1 MLRVVVDEGVAGE
14 SFEAKFEVEDSEG
27 RAFATE
33 KLMTV
38 RPEGLLLVN
47 MSDTVDEE
55 SGFVVVIGV
64 GLDEVKVVKGTLL
77 HVVGRHLAEE
87 GEFEGPLL

>member
-33 KLMTV
+33 ELMSV
-38 RPEGLLLVN
+38 GPERLLFMN

-55 SGFVVVIGV
+55 RGLVVVIGI
-64 GLDEVKVVKGTLL
+64 GLNEVEVVKCTLL
-77 HVVGRHLAEE
+77 HVVVGHLAEE